1 MPTPGVSGADVPFP
15 SSEAFIFASFIP
27 FDGMAALRALSA
39 TIRPDPRG
47 LRNLRDYP
55 DHVQQNKPRSK
66 KQTIPLFE
74 IWHQLSITHWNFK
87 LTLRNLAG

>member
-55 DHVQQNKPRSK
+55 DHVQQNKPQSRSK
-66 KQTIPLFE
+66 QFRCSKFGI
-74 IWHQLSITHWNFK
+74 NFQS
-87 LTLRNLAG
+87 LTGILN